1 LRNREGADARIL
13 AGDGLMERW
22 QQARLERLRKEQRKQ
37 EQDRPVLHAP
47 RPQPPMWEELPE
59 PKEKP
64 PERGVAIIDF
74 NL

>member
-1 LRNREGADARIL
+1 
-13 AGDGLMERW
+13 MEKW
-22 QQARLERLRKEQRKQ
+22 QQERLEQLRKEQRREQ
-37 EQDRPVLHAP
+37 EQERPALHAP
-47 RPQPPMWEELPE
+47 RPQPPPMWEELPE

>member
-1 LRNREGADARIL
+1 
-13 AGDGLMERW
+13 MELW
-22 QQARLERLRKEQRKQ
+22 ELERLERLRKEQQRKP
-37 EQDRPVLHAP
+37 EQQRPVLHAP
-47 RPQPPMWEELPE
+47 RPQPPMWEELPQV

>member
-1 LRNREGADARIL
+1 
-13 AGDGLMERW
+13 MEHW
-22 QQARLERLRKEQRKQ
+22 ELERLERLRKEQQRKQ
-37 EQDRPVLHAP
+37 EPERPVLHAP

>member
-1 LRNREGADARIL
+1 
-13 AGDGLMERW
+13 MEKW
-22 QQARLERLRKEQRKQ
+22 QQERLERLRKEQRREQ
-37 EQDRPVLHAP
+37 EQERPVLHAP
-47 RPQPPMWEELPE
+47 QPHPPMWEELPQV

>member
-1 LRNREGADARIL
+1 MEKWQRE
-13 AGDGLMERW
+13 
-22 QQARLERLRKEQRKQ
+22 RLERLRKEQRKEQ
-37 EQDRPVLHAP
+37 ERPVLHAP
-47 RPQPPMWEELPE
+47 RPQPPMWEER

>member
-1 LRNREGADARIL
+1 
-13 AGDGLMERW
+13 MEKW
-22 QQARLERLRKEQRKQ
+22 QQERLDRLRKEQRKEQ
-37 EQDRPVLHAP
+37 ERPVLHAP
-47 RPQPPMWEELPE
+47 RPQPPMWEERPK